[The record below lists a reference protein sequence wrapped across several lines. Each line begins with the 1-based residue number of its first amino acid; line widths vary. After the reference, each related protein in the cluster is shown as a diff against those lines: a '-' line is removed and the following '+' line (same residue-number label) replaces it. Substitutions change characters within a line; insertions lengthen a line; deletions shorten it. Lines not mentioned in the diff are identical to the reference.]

1 MSNKKNNREVEID
14 LDLDIDNYDL
24 NDILNLFKL
33 EINFDENDLK
43 NAKRIVLQTHP
54 DKSRLPAKYFMFYSK
69 AYKVLYSIH
78 EFRNKSSNKKEE
90 ENYSA
95 LSNEAKNHALGIFF
109 EKNKKLKDSNNFNAW
124 FNDQF
129 EKNKLKSE
137 YDEFGYGD
145 WLQSQDGV
153 DPEKKISL
161 SEMAEEF
168 DKKKK
173 QVSSLVVHKDINE
186 MQASNLGASN
196 LSASVPE
203 EYSSDMFSNLSFQD
217 LKRAHTESVIPVT
230 DEDYHKMRKFKN
242 VNEYVSYRESQNTKP
257 LSETQALEYFKN
269 KSRVED
275 SEASKRAY
283 ELAKGVEESKKK
295 NQTFWGNIMKIT
307 N

>member
-1 MSNKKNNREVEID
+1 MSNKKNIRELEID

-95 LSNEAKNHALGIFF
+95 LSNEDKNHALGIFF
-109 EKNKKLKDSNNFNAW
+109 EKNKKLKESNNFNAW

-137 YDEFGYGD
+137 YEEFGYGD

-153 DPEKKISL
+153 EPEKKISL

-173 QVSSLVVHKDINE
+173 QVSSLVLHKDINE

-269 KSRVED
+269 KSRLED